1 MSYPRRKLDMDLLI
15 LEKAS
20 CDRMTA
26 VQKEKD
32 PTWDFNRFEALHYG
46 SLDGPIEPKYD
57 SYTVLS
63 DAEEELNKLDAE
75 RPFLLPLER
84 GTHYVWELFSEL
96 PRVGSSKST
105 RQFWNRL
112 SRAMSDLPLPMEED
126 AFIDAFTQASLPL
139 LSGAT
144 DMGDRFYLS
153 ELDYGGWSGG
163 IVSKD
168 FLIDGLEMLVKKLSG
183 PLCERYGGKKKRKD
197 ILEDDLEEYAEETAE
212 ESSEESA
219 GEDSEKSPEE
229 NSEEN
234 PEAGSQEDSQQDPED
249 GEFKQKEDIKEDVS
263 EQKDRTD
270 L

>member
-46 SLDGPIEPKYD
+46 SLDGPAEPKYD

-112 SRAMSDLPLPMEED
+112 SRAMSDIPLPMEED
-126 AFIDAFTQASLPL
+126 AFIEAFTQASLPL

-153 ELDYGGWSGG
+153 DLDYGGWSGG

-183 PLCERYGGKKKRKD
+183 PLCECSGEKKKRRD
-197 ILEDDLEEYAEETAE
+197 ILDDSEEDSDEVSEEVSDEVTGEIPEETAGKD
-212 ESSEESA
+212 SEEVT
-219 GEDSEKSPEE
+219 E
-229 NSEEN
+229 
-234 PEAGSQEDSQQDPED
+234 QDSQQDPED
-249 GEFKQKEDIKEDVS
+249 GEYKQKEDIKEDVS

>member
-63 DAEEELNKLDAE
+63 DAEEELNQLDAE

-153 ELDYGGWSGG
+153 DLDYGGWSGG

-168 FLIDGLEMLVKKLSG
+168 FLIDGLEMLVKKLNG

-197 ILEDDLEEYAEETAE
+197 ILEDDLEEYSEEKAEEPSE
-212 ESSEESA
+212 GSEE
-219 GEDSEKSPEE
+219 EP
-229 NSEEN
+229 SEEN
-234 PEAGSQEDSQQDPED
+234 PEAVSQEDSQQDPQD